1 MAAWPDDGIP
11 TVLGEV
17 EPSAKNL
24 VDVPDFERNMLE
36 LRSLVLGRQQRN
48 IVMVALFRAPTEE
61 TGVGIAVGGQKFKRP
76 R

>member
-36 LRSLVLGRQQRN
+36 LRWLVLGRQQRN
-48 IVMVALFRAPTEE
+48 IVMVVSSAHR
-61 TGVGIAVGGQKFKRP
+61 QKRP
-76 R
+76 ASV